1 MVALATVSVTV
12 VALTTTGLTG
22 ILGIFAGAAS
32 VTAFMMT
39 MAS

>member
-12 VALTTTGLTG
+12 VALTTIGLTG
-22 ILGIFAGAAS
+22 ILGISAGAAS
-32 VTAFMMT
+32 VTALMMT